1 MEWRRTR
8 PSLGCSSEVKPGR
21 QVSIPSSGLLLRG
34 RTGSREAR
42 AQLPDTF
49 SSQQPHDQLRFSLPT
64 GPQFPAW
71 LKQEQW
77 CSPVRGCFSGFFSQ
91 LLYNLNIARHLDE
104 FVLVSAPCIWCQGI
118 VCPGKVV
125 YGQNG
130 VGPLF
135 AEGICPWMVLRGN
148 SAYLRVLLL
157 TLTVPICSDLKD
169 QTEATVSG
177 IILGHRPFRKGRY
190 LILHR
195 SHPWFNQ
202 DNFCS
207 FPLDSMTQR
216 GLKQ

>member
-49 SSQQPHDQLRFSLPT
+49 PSQQPHDQLRSWLPT

-91 LLYNLNIARHLDE
+91 LLYNLNIATWMSSCWSQHHVYGAKGSFALARLCTDRMG
-104 FVLVSAPCIWCQGI
+104 LGPSLQKGSAPGWSW
-118 VCPGKVV
+118 
-125 YGQNG
+125 
-130 VGPLF
+130 
-135 AEGICPWMVLRGN
+135 EE
-148 SAYLRVLLL
+148 
-157 TLTVPICSDLKD
+157 TVPTLEFFFWPWQS
-169 QTEATVSG
+169 
-177 IILGHRPFRKGRY
+177 PFA
-190 LILHR
+190 LI
-195 SHPWFNQ
+195 
-202 DNFCS
+202 
-207 FPLDSMTQR
+207 
-216 GLKQ
+216 